1 MAKCEVKNE
10 KELIYSRD
18 ILSFDEYIPML
29 NHADDE
35 QTKFFMDI
43 VKKQR
48 KYHEEDMEFKQER
61 DNILSVYSTQNS
73 IHSEMK
79 KCEKRFNKANKKS
92 KTNSFPKA
100 LLFFVVLFNVLFFI
114 FKDFLHSPNMAQEIL
129 GKVFLGIAAFF
140 DFVFILRLFIFIGNK
155 ITSKSMFN
163 KYANLRRKEK
173 KLLQELLMMLRNLL

>member
-1 MAKCEVKNE
+1 MNKQNSLWILLKN
-10 KELIYSRD
+10 S
-18 ILSFDEYIPML
+18 
-29 NHADDE
+29 
-35 QTKFFMDI
+35 
-43 VKKQR
+43 V
-48 KYHEEDMEFKQER
+48 
-61 DNILSVYSTQNS
+61 NILSVYSTQNS

-173 KLLQELLMMLRNLL
+173 KLLQELAVYKNKYEYFDHLVEEYSPKK